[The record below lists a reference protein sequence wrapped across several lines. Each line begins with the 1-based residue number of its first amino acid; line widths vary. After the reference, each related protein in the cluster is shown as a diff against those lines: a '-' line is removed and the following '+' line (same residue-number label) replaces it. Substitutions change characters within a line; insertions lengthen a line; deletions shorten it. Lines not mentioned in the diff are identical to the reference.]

1 MSEHR
6 YEDKNLAPHEHVYTD
21 EGDHEHDPEYT
32 HAENLSHEHGHTHV
46 DHGNEH
52 GHRQNHGHEHG
63 HHHDPKQRQAVIHR
77 IARATGHLNAV
88 KKMVEDDR
96 DCSEVLIQLAAVQ
109 SALNSVS
116 RIILKDHI
124 EHCIVDAVE
133 ENDSEAIDRL
143 NKAIDQ
149 MIK

>member
-1 MSEHR
+1 MSEHKH
-6 YEDKNLAPHEHVYTD
+6 DDLHIHEHNHSHVH
-21 EGDHEHDPEYT
+21 DHD
-32 HAENLSHEHGHTHV
+32 HEHGH
-46 DHGNEH
+46 DHDH
-52 GHRQNHGHEHG
+52 SHG

-77 IARATGHLNAV
+77 IARASGHLNAV

-133 ENDSEAIDRL
+133 ENDSEAINRL

>member
-1 MSEHR
+1 MSEHKT
-6 YEDKNLAPHEHVYTD
+6 DHMHEH
-21 EGDHEHDPEYT
+21 EHEHDHSHE
-32 HAENLSHEHGHTHV
+32 HSHEHGHGL
-46 DHGNEH
+46 DHH
-52 GHRQNHGHEHG
+52 HG

-77 IARATGHLNAV
+77 IARAGGHLNAV

-116 RIILKDHI
+116 KIILKDHI

-149 MIK
+149 IIK

>member
-1 MSEHR
+1 MSEHTHHHTH
-6 YEDKNLAPHEHVYTD
+6 DHTHEHT
-21 EGDHEHDPEYT
+21 
-32 HAENLSHEHGHTHV
+32 
-46 DHGNEH
+46 
-52 GHRQNHGHEHG
+52 
-63 HHHDPKQRQAVIHR
+63 HHHDPKQRQAVINR
-77 IARATGHLNAV
+77 IARAGGHLNAV
-88 KKMVEDDR
+88 RKMVEDDR
-96 DCSEVLIQLAAVQ
+96 DCSEILIQLAAVQ

-133 ENDSEAIDRL
+133 ENDSEAIERL

>member
-1 MSEHR
+1 MSEH
-6 YEDKNLAPHEHVYTD
+6 NHEHTHD
-21 EGDHEHDPEYT
+21 HNHEHT
-32 HAENLSHEHGHTHV
+32 
-46 DHGNEH
+46 
-52 GHRQNHGHEHG
+52 
-63 HHHDPKQRQAVIHR
+63 HHHDPKQRQAVVNR
-77 IARATGHLNAV
+77 IARAGGHLNAV
-88 KKMVEDDR
+88 RKMVEDDR
-96 DCSEVLIQLAAVQ
+96 DCSEILIQLAAVQ

-133 ENDSEAIDRL
+133 ENDSEAIERL

>member
-1 MSEHR
+1 MSEH
-6 YEDKNLAPHEHVYTD
+6 EHTHTHEH
-21 EGDHEHDPEYT
+21 EHAHEHT
-32 HAENLSHEHGHTHV
+32 HADGHTHSLEPAHDHDHGHTHT
-46 DHGNEH
+46 
-52 GHRQNHGHEHG
+52 
-63 HHHDPKQRQAVIHR
+63 HHHDPEQRKAVVHR

-116 RIILKDHI
+116 RMVLKDHI

-133 ENDSEAIDRL
+133 ENDSEAIERL

>member
-1 MSEHR
+1 MSEH
-6 YEDKNLAPHEHVYTD
+6 EHTHTHEHEHAHEHTHAD
-21 EGDHEHDPEYT
+21 GHTHSHDHEHE
-32 HAENLSHEHGHTHV
+32 HNHGHTHT
-46 DHGNEH
+46 
-52 GHRQNHGHEHG
+52 
-63 HHHDPKQRQAVIHR
+63 HHHDPEQRKAVVHR

-116 RIILKDHI
+116 RMILKDHI

-133 ENDSEAIDRL
+133 ENDSEAIERL

>member
-1 MSEHR
+1 MSEHK
-6 YEDKNLAPHEHVYTD
+6 YDDLHIHE
-21 EGDHEHDPEYT
+21 
-32 HAENLSHEHGHTHV
+32 HEHGHTH
-46 DHGNEH
+46 DHEH
-52 GHRQNHGHEHG
+52 DHGHEHDHEHTHDHSHG

>member
-1 MSEHR
+1 MSEHKH
-6 YEDKNLAPHEHVYTD
+6 DDLHI
-21 EGDHEHDPEYT
+21 HEHD
-32 HAENLSHEHGHTHV
+32 HDHIHV
-46 DHGNEH
+46 HD
-52 GHRQNHGHEHG
+52 HGHEHDHDHCHG

>member
-1 MSEHR
+1 MSEH
-6 YEDKNLAPHEHVYTD
+6 NH
-21 EGDHEHDPEYT
+21 DHEHT
-32 HAENLSHEHGHTHV
+32 HTHEHEHTHTHEHEHTH
-46 DHGNEH
+46 DHGH
-52 GHRQNHGHEHG
+52 SHG
-63 HHHDPKQRQAVIHR
+63 HHHDPEKRQAVVHR

-96 DCSEVLIQLAAVQ
+96 DCSDVLIQLAAVQ

-133 ENDSEAIDRL
+133 ENDEEAIERL

>member
-1 MSEHR
+1 MSEH
-6 YEDKNLAPHEHVYTD
+6 KHTHEHEHTHT
-21 EGDHEHDPEYT
+21 HEHE
-32 HAENLSHEHGHTHV
+32 HEHEHEHGHTH
-46 DHGNEH
+46 DHGHDHTHEH
-52 GHRQNHGHEHG
+52 EHAHSHDHTHG

-96 DCSEVLIQLAAVQ
+96 DCADVLIQLAAVQ
-109 SALNSVS
+109 SALGSVS
-116 RIILKDHI
+116 RIILTDHI
-124 EHCIVDAVE
+124 EHCVVDAIE
-133 ENDSEAIDRL
+133 DNDSEAIERL

>member
-1 MSEHR
+1 MSEHKH
-6 YEDKNLAPHEHVYTD
+6 DDLHIHEHD
-21 EGDHEHDPEYT
+21 HEHSHDHEHGHSHDHEHD
-32 HAENLSHEHGHTHV
+32 HEHTH
-46 DHGNEH
+46 D
-52 GHRQNHGHEHG
+52 HEHG
-63 HHHDPKQRQAVIHR
+63 HHHDPKKRQAVIHR

-133 ENDSEAIDRL
+133 QNDSEAIDRL

>member
-1 MSEHR
+1 MSEQNKH
-6 YEDKNLAPHEHVYTD
+6 DHTHTNEH
-21 EGDHEHDPEYT
+21 GHDHEHD
-32 HAENLSHEHGHTHV
+32 HDHSHTH
-46 DHGNEH
+46 DHT
-52 GHRQNHGHEHG
+52 HG
-63 HHHDPKQRQAVIHR
+63 HHHDPAQRQAVVHR

-96 DCSEVLIQLAAVQ
+96 DCSDVLIQLAAVQ

-124 EHCIVDAVE
+124 EHCIVEAVE
-133 ENDSEAIDRL
+133 ENDEEAIERL
-143 NKAIDQ
+143 NKAIDR

>member
-32 HAENLSHEHGHTHV
+32 HAENLSHEHGHTHS
-46 DHGNEH
+46 DHGH
-52 GHRQNHGHEHG
+52 AHILDHSHEHG

>member
-6 YEDKNLAPHEHVYTD
+6 YKDKNLTPHEHDHTD
-21 EGDHEHDPEYT
+21 AGDHEHDPEYT
-32 HAENLSHEHGHTHV
+32 HAENLSHEHGHTHS
-46 DHGNEH
+46 DHGH
-52 GHRQNHGHEHG
+52 AHILDHSHEHG

>member
-1 MSEHR
+1 MSEHKH
-6 YEDKNLAPHEHVYTD
+6 DDLHIHEHNHSHVH
-21 EGDHEHDPEYT
+21 DHD
-32 HAENLSHEHGHTHV
+32 HEHGH
-46 DHGNEH
+46 DHDH
-52 GHRQNHGHEHG
+52 SHG

>member
-1 MSEHR
+1 MSEHKH
-6 YEDKNLAPHEHVYTD
+6 DDLHI
-21 EGDHEHDPEYT
+21 HEHD
-32 HAENLSHEHGHTHV
+32 HSHVHDHDHEHGH
-46 DHGNEH
+46 DHDH
-52 GHRQNHGHEHG
+52 SHG

-143 NKAIDQ
+143 IPGTDRGRPVRKSSKAD
-149 MIK
+149 KTGRKD

>member
-1 MSEHR
+1 MSEH
-6 YEDKNLAPHEHVYTD
+6 EHTHTHEHEHAHEHTHAD
-21 EGDHEHDPEYT
+21 GHTHSHDHEHE
-32 HAENLSHEHGHTHV
+32 HNHGHTHT
-46 DHGNEH
+46 
-52 GHRQNHGHEHG
+52 
-63 HHHDPKQRQAVIHR
+63 HHHDPEQRKAVVHR

-116 RIILKDHI
+116 RMVLKDHI

-133 ENDSEAIDRL
+133 ENDSEAIERL

>member
-1 MSEHR
+1 MSEHKH
-6 YEDKNLAPHEHVYTD
+6 DDMHI
-21 EGDHEHDPEYT
+21 HEHD
-32 HAENLSHEHGHTHV
+32 HSHVHDHDHEHGH
-46 DHGNEH
+46 DHDH
-52 GHRQNHGHEHG
+52 SHG
-63 HHHDPKQRQAVIHR
+63 HHHDPKPRQAVIHR

>member
-1 MSEHR
+1 MSEH
-6 YEDKNLAPHEHVYTD
+6 EHTHTHEH
-21 EGDHEHDPEYT
+21 EHAHEHT
-32 HAENLSHEHGHTHV
+32 HADGHTHSHEHGHEHDHSHTHS
-46 DHGNEH
+46 
-52 GHRQNHGHEHG
+52 
-63 HHHDPKQRQAVIHR
+63 HHHDPEQRKAVVHR

-116 RIILKDHI
+116 RMVLKDHI

-133 ENDSEAIDRL
+133 ENDSEAIERL

>member
-1 MSEHR
+1 MSEHKH
-6 YEDKNLAPHEHVYTD
+6 DDLHIHEH
-21 EGDHEHDPEYT
+21 DHEHT
-32 HAENLSHEHGHTHV
+32 H
-46 DHGNEH
+46 DHS
-52 GHRQNHGHEHG
+52 HG

-133 ENDSEAIDRL
+133 QNDSEAIDRL

>member
-1 MSEHR
+1 MSDHT
-6 YEDKNLAPHEHVYTD
+6 H
-21 EGDHEHDPEYT
+21 DHEHIHD
-32 HAENLSHEHGHTHV
+32 HEHTHDHVHADGHEHTHDHASGHTH
-46 DHGNEH
+46 DHD
-52 GHRQNHGHEHG
+52 HG
-63 HHHDPKQRQAVIHR
+63 HHHDPEQRQAVVHR

-96 DCSEVLIQLAAVQ
+96 DCSEILIQLAAVQ

-133 ENDSEAIDRL
+133 DNDSEAIDRL

>member
-1 MSEHR
+1 MSEH
-6 YEDKNLAPHEHVYTD
+6 EHTHTHEHKHA
-21 EGDHEHDPEYT
+21 HEHT
-32 HAENLSHEHGHTHV
+32 HADGHTHSHEHGHEHDHSHTHS
-46 DHGNEH
+46 
-52 GHRQNHGHEHG
+52 
-63 HHHDPKQRQAVIHR
+63 HHHDPEQRKAVVHR

-116 RIILKDHI
+116 RMVLKDHI

-133 ENDSEAIDRL
+133 ENDSEAIERL

>member
-1 MSEHR
+1 MSEQ
-6 YEDKNLAPHEHVYTD
+6 KK
-21 EGDHEHDPEYT
+21 
-32 HAENLSHEHGHTHV
+32 
-46 DHGNEH
+46 
-52 GHRQNHGHEHG
+52 HGHEHDHEHSHTHAHPNSHTHTHA
-63 HHHDPKQRQAVIHR
+63 HHHDPAQRQAVVHR

-96 DCSEVLIQLAAVQ
+96 DCSDVLIQLAAVQ

-133 ENDSEAIDRL
+133 ENDEEAIERL
-143 NKAIDQ
+143 NKAIDR

>member
-1 MSEHR
+1 MSEHKH
-6 YEDKNLAPHEHVYTD
+6 DHMHEHEHEHMHD
-21 EGDHEHDPEYT
+21 HDHDHEH
-32 HAENLSHEHGHTHV
+32 SH
-46 DHGNEH
+46 DHS
-52 GHRQNHGHEHG
+52 HG

-77 IARATGHLNAV
+77 IARASGHLNAV

>member
-1 MSEHR
+1 M
-6 YEDKNLAPHEHVYTD
+6 EDNKQKN
-21 EGDHEHDPEYT
+21 T
-32 HAENLSHEHGHTHV
+32 HGGHTHDHDHAHEGHHHASIAHDHTQGDHDYAHDGH
-46 DHGNEH
+46 DHGTH
-52 GHRQNHGHEHG
+52 QHV
-63 HHHDPKQRQAVIHR
+63 HHHDPEQRRAVVHR

-143 NKAIDQ
+143 NRAIDQ

>member
-1 MSEHR
+1 MSEHTH
-6 YEDKNLAPHEHVYTD
+6 DHTHDHTHEHT
-21 EGDHEHDPEYT
+21 
-32 HAENLSHEHGHTHV
+32 
-46 DHGNEH
+46 
-52 GHRQNHGHEHG
+52 
-63 HHHDPKQRQAVIHR
+63 HHHDPKQRQAVVNR
-77 IARATGHLNAV
+77 IARAGGHLNAV
-88 KKMVEDDR
+88 RKMVEDDR
-96 DCSEVLIQLAAVQ
+96 DCSEILIQLAAVQ

-133 ENDSEAIDRL
+133 ENDSEAIERL

>member
-1 MSEHR
+1 MSEQNKH
-6 YEDKNLAPHEHVYTD
+6 DHTHTNEH
-21 EGDHEHDPEYT
+21 GHDHEHD
-32 HAENLSHEHGHTHV
+32 HDHSHTH
-46 DHGNEH
+46 DHT
-52 GHRQNHGHEHG
+52 HG
-63 HHHDPKQRQAVIHR
+63 HHHDPAQRQAVVHR

-96 DCSEVLIQLAAVQ
+96 DCSDVLIQLAAVQ

-133 ENDSEAIDRL
+133 ENDEEAIERL
-143 NKAIDQ
+143 NKAIDR

>member
-1 MSEHR
+1 MSEQNKH
-6 YEDKNLAPHEHVYTD
+6 DHTHTNEH
-21 EGDHEHDPEYT
+21 GHDHEHDHDHSHT
-32 HAENLSHEHGHTHV
+32 HEHDHT
-46 DHGNEH
+46 
-52 GHRQNHGHEHG
+52 HG
-63 HHHDPKQRQAVIHR
+63 HHHDPAQRQAVVHR

-96 DCSEVLIQLAAVQ
+96 DCSDVLIQLAAVQ
-109 SALNSVS
+109 SALNSIS

-133 ENDSEAIDRL
+133 ENDEEAIERL
-143 NKAIDQ
+143 NKAIDR